1 MGRTGGAASQKTM
14 TSRRAFA
21 RSSALTSRF
30 NLPERVRAE
39 LRVRIQAPL
48 GRGLAAGPEI
58 ARPEAM
64 SRSYRA
70 EWGAAGRD
78 PAPGS
83 GLALGLLECPV
94 KGRANPARAVGAAID
109 WRLC

>member
-1 MGRTGGAASQKTM
+1 MCGDVCCVVVCGVVWCGVVGRGRAA
-14 TSRRAFA
+14 
-21 RSSALTSRF
+21 LH
-30 NLPERVRAE
+30 
-39 LRVRIQAPL
+39 VRIQAPL

>member
-1 MGRTGGAASQKTM
+1 MVWCGVMWCGVVWCGVVCCGVVWCGRAA
-14 TSRRAFA
+14 
-21 RSSALTSRF
+21 LH
-30 NLPERVRAE
+30 
-39 LRVRIQAPL
+39 VRIQAPP

-70 EWGAAGRD
+70 EWGVAGRD

-109 WRLC
+109 RRLC

>member
-1 MGRTGGAASQKTM
+1 MAWCGVMRRSVVRGSVVWCGVVWCGRAA
-14 TSRRAFA
+14 
-21 RSSALTSRF
+21 LH
-30 NLPERVRAE
+30 
-39 LRVRIQAPL
+39 VRIQAPL
-48 GRGLAAGPEI
+48 GRELAAGPEI

-109 WRLC
+109 RRLC

>member
-1 MGRTGGAASQKTM
+1 MAWCGVVWRGVVCCAVLWRGVEWCGRAA
-14 TSRRAFA
+14 
-21 RSSALTSRF
+21 
-30 NLPERVRAE
+30 
-39 LRVRIQAPL
+39 LRVRMQAPL

-64 SRSYRA
+64 SRSCRA
-70 EWGAAGRD
+70 EWGDAGRD

-109 WRLC
+109 WRLY

>member
-1 MGRTGGAASQKTM
+1 MRWVCGAI
-14 TSRRAFA
+14 
-21 RSSALTSRF
+21 SSAHFLQANGIILDLALQFPLIYFS
-30 NLPERVRAE
+30 
-39 LRVRIQAPL
+39 APL